1 MERHPFITA
10 VEAEAARNAR
20 YDASDRD
27 DMIAYYTLGYLK
39 STIESLSDR
48 YPEVNKHLNDLVE
61 IINNV

>member
-10 VEAEAARNAR
+10 VEAEAARHVR
-20 YDASDRD
+20 YDTSDRD

-39 STIESLSDR
+39 STIKDLADR

-61 IINNV
+61 SINNV